1 MNPIKAVLN
10 GGNSVQDALGR
21 QMYKL
26 YDKGGDLLGFDD
38 DKQNAAIMAAKKYRK
53 TFEDEGLLNYDTV
66 TKAEVAEIF
75 NHVVPSY
82 RLENKA
88 QRAAFVL
95 KDNVQANLYRNRPE
109 VYENEK
115 GDAKNNKVGFAL
127 RDEFGDD
134 EESAMKKLT
143 DMIMAKD
150 ESLHFKN
157 KVQNLSN
164 GGGVSDSA
172 IIVYGTR
179 PPEVAK
185 ANQLND
191 LYMLMLEGANK
202 MGESFPG
209 YINRHHKNELAQ
221 ENYDIFMKKYDADRF
236 NFENFEKDM
245 DPVLLDAMKQ
255 QKSILNKI
263 GKDSLR
269 GISSGEYTRL
279 SNGGE
284 IDFRNFPRLD
294 ELPAIYTDPGKTLE
308 DYLNTPSLGTIRPY
322 EPSPLEKQRQGIASF
337 IMKYAPEEG
346 FGSSYKDPYYA
357 NKFAE
362 DITFLSELI
371 PGFGDVQGI
380 REGDYMIEEGNPLA
394 GGIMMGASMLPLIP
408 GSAIARKVIKLQQ
421 KIKKGKFDE
430 QRELRNAASGDG
442 DAAYNAA
449 EIARKKHQKAQ
460 RQLDEILAKEKAKPD
475 LEPKVTPKEPPKV
488 VQGELDLKPRQDLLF
503 HGSQTRQLEKL
514 ELPKG
519 QGTSEGGIYTL
530 VNPTDPRF
538 KHYAFGKPSRGG
550 PGSGYVLQPNFE
562 KTLDIDNMPDS
573 VLNTLQNLE
582 MYRGR
587 PSRLHPE
594 KLDFDL
600 NTILRGDKY
609 LGNYPTNINTELSDI
624 FTKEGYDALRFP
636 KRNMTGEAETI
647 ISLDPSKLDIVNEI
661 PYEDLDDFIRTFLND

>member
-38 DKQNAAIMAAKKYRK
+38 DKQDAAIYAAINYRK
-53 TFEDEGLLNYDTV
+53 QFEDEGLLNYDTV

-95 KDNVQANLYRNRPE
+95 KDNVQANLYRNKPE

-157 KVQNLSN
+157 KVQNLA
-164 GGGVSDSA
+164 G
-172 IIVYGTR
+172 
-179 PPEVAK
+179 
-185 ANQLND
+185 
-191 LYMLMLEGANK
+191 
-202 MGESFPG
+202 
-209 YINRHHKNELAQ
+209 
-221 ENYDIFMKKYDADRF
+221 
-236 NFENFEKDM
+236 
-245 DPVLLDAMKQ
+245 
-255 QKSILNKI
+255 
-263 GKDSLR
+263 
-269 GISSGEYTRL
+269 
-279 SNGGE
+279 GGE

-294 ELPAIYTDPGKTLE
+294 EPPAIFDGDLE
-308 DYLNTPSLGTIRPY
+308 DYLNAPTLGTIEPY

-337 IMKYAPEEG
+337 IMKYAPKEG

-430 QRELRNAASGDG
+430 QRELRNAVSGDG
-442 DAAYNAA
+442 SAAYDAA
-449 EIARKKHQKAQ
+449 EIARKKHQNAQ

-503 HGSQTRQLEKL
+503 HGSQTRQLDRL